1 MIFPNTRVH
10 TMPDIRQ
17 RVQEDQGVL
26 KKIQLFVPGFRGY
39 RQREDLRDADRMLR
53 DQLAKKLSIQRK
65 EVEGARRLVVNA
77 YNSKE
82 LELMGGVING
92 YKKVEGLVSH
102 SSPGYSGI
110 AADIQ
115 FKQDEISRLYDY
127 DASMIDG
134 LASMQQAIDQMKAA
148 LTAQDSARAQAEVDQ
163 LRALVNNFEEQFKRR
178 INIIQGTE
186 V

>member
-1 MIFPNTRVH
+1 
-10 TMPDIRQ
+10 MPDIRQ
-17 RVQEDQGVL
+17 RVQEDQGIL

-53 DQLAKKLSIQRK
+53 DQLAKKLSLQRK
-65 EVEGARRLVVNA
+65 QVEGARRLVVSSF
-77 YNSKE
+77 NSKE
-82 LELMGGVING
+82 LELMGGIVTG

-110 AADIQ
+110 SADVQ
-115 FKQDEISRLYDY
+115 FKQDEIFRLYDY

-134 LASMQQAIDQMKAA
+134 LASMQQSIDQLKAA
-148 LTAQDSARAQAEVDQ
+148 LAAQDGLRAQAELDQ
-163 LRALVNNFEEQFKRR
+163 LKALLGNFEEQFKRR
-178 INIIQGTE
+178 INVIQGTE

>member
-1 MIFPNTRVH
+1 
-10 TMPDIRQ
+10 MPDIRQ
-17 RVQEDQGVL
+17 RVQEDQGIL

-53 DQLAKKLSIQRK
+53 DQLAKKLGAQRK
-65 EVEGARRLVVNA
+65 QVEDARSLIVNK

-82 LELMGGVING
+82 LELMGGVINE

-110 AADIQ
+110 SADIQ
-115 FKQDEISRLYDY
+115 FKQDEIYRLYDY

-134 LASMQQAIDQMKAA
+134 LASMEQAIAAMKAA
-148 LTAQDSARAQAEVDQ
+148 LLAQDGPQATQQVLQ
-163 LRALVNNFEEQFKRR
+163 VRSLINSFEDQFKRR
-178 INIIQGTE
+178 LNIIQGTE

>member
-1 MIFPNTRVH
+1 MFI
-10 TMPDIRQ
+10 
-17 RVQEDQGVL
+17 
-26 KKIQLFVPGFRGY
+26 PGFRGY

-53 DQLAKKLSIQRK
+53 DQLAKKLGAQRK
-65 EVEGARRLVVNA
+65 QVEDARSLIVKS

-82 LELMGGVING
+82 LELMGGVISQ

-110 AADIQ
+110 SADIQ

-127 DASMIDG
+127 DASMIDSLG
-134 LASMQQAIDQMKAA
+134 NMQQGIDAMIPA
-148 LTAQDSARAQAEVDQ
+148 LMAQDSPKAQQAVLQ
-163 LRALVNNFEEQFKRR
+163 VRSYINSFEDQFKRR
-178 INIIQGTE
+178 LNIIQGTE

>member
-1 MIFPNTRVH
+1 
-10 TMPDIRQ
+10 MPDIRQ
-17 RVQEDQGVL
+17 RVQEDQGIL
-26 KKIQLFVPGFRGY
+26 KKIQMFIPGFRGY

-53 DQLAKKLSIQRK
+53 DQLAKKLGAQRRQ
-65 EVEGARRLVVNA
+65 VEEARSLILNA

-82 LELMGGVING
+82 LELMGGVINEF
-92 YKKVEGLVSH
+92 KKVEGLVSH

-115 FKQDEISRLYDY
+115 FKQDEIYRLYDY
-127 DASMIDG
+127 DAAMIDG
-134 LASMQQAIDQMKAA
+134 LAAMQQNIDALKAA
-148 LTAQDSARAQAEVDQ
+148 LVVQDSVRAQRDVLQ
-163 LRALVNNFEEQFKRR
+163 VKALISAFEDQFKRR

>member
-1 MIFPNTRVH
+1 
-10 TMPDIRQ
+10 MPDIRE

-53 DQLAKKLSIQRK
+53 DQLAKKLGTQRK
-65 EVEGARRLVVNA
+65 QVEDARSLVVNSFG
-77 YNSKE
+77 SKE
-82 LELMGGVING
+82 LELMGGVINE

-110 AADIQ
+110 SADIQ
-115 FKQDEISRLYDY
+115 FKQDKIYKLYDY
-127 DASMIDG
+127 DASMIDA
-134 LASMQQAIDQMKAA
+134 LASMQTGIDQMKSSLA
-148 LTAQDSARAQAEVDQ
+148 AQDGVRAQRDILQ
-163 LRALVNNFEEQFKRR
+163 LKVMLSDFESQFKRR
-178 INIIQGTE
+178 IEVIQGTE

>member
-1 MIFPNTRVH
+1 
-10 TMPDIRQ
+10 MPDIRQ
-17 RVQEDQGVL
+17 RVQEDQGIL
-26 KKIQLFVPGFRGY
+26 KKIQMFIPGFRGY

-53 DQLAKKLSIQRK
+53 DQLAKKLGAQRK
-65 EVEGARRLVVNA
+65 QVEEARSLVLNA

-82 LELMGGVING
+82 LELMGGVINE

-110 AADIQ
+110 SADIQ

-127 DASMIDG
+127 DAAMIDG
-134 LASMQQAIDQMKAA
+134 LTAMQQSIEAMKTA
-148 LTAQDSARAQAEVDQ
+148 LMAQDSPRAQRDVLQVKVLISA
-163 LRALVNNFEEQFKRR
+163 FEDQFKRR
-178 INIIQGTE
+178 INVIQGTE

>member
-1 MIFPNTRVH
+1 
-10 TMPDIRQ
+10 MPDIRQ
-17 RVQEDQGVL
+17 RVQEEQGVL
-26 KKIQLFVPGFRGY
+26 KKIQMFVPGFRGY

-53 DQLAKKLSIQRK
+53 DQLAKKLSLQRK
-65 EVEGARRLVVNA
+65 QVEGARRLVEKSFD
-77 YNSKE
+77 SKE
-82 LELMGGVING
+82 LELMGGVISG

-110 AADIQ
+110 SADIQ

-134 LASMQQAIDQMKAA
+134 LSSMQQAIDQMKAA
-148 LTAQDSARAQAEVDQ
+148 LTAKDGMLAQGEIDQ
-163 LRALVNNFEEQFKRR
+163 LRALLDNFEEQFKRR